1 MNLPHWI
8 QVYFPFGEHNW
19 WLSAL
24 VASLPIIVLFSLMA
38 GFRVKPHWSALCAAI
53 TAVVVANLAF
63 TMPWSLAGASFLFGV
78 GTGLMNIIWIV
89 VAAVYLYDISVSTG
103 DFEIMKSSVGGIT
116 ADRRLQLL
124 LVAFCFGAFI
134 EGCAG
139 FGSPVA
145 IAGAFMI
152 GLGFK
157 PFHAAALN
165 LIANTAPVAWG
176 AIGTPVHMLT
186 TVTGLPEADMNAM
199 IGRIL
204 PITAVIVPFWLVRAM
219 VPWKETFEVLPAIL
233 VVGVSFASMQFFW
246 SNRMDANLV
255 DITAGLFSLLCAVVF
270 LLFWKPKR
278 VWRFEGDEVV
288 VAKGATLGVPSVSG
302 ASPAA
307 DARPSGQGTLE
318 AVVLALATVG
328 PLVAMAIK
336 FLPTISMPTTFSFW
350 VFVVSALVLAV
361 SVWKVVR
368 WGHRRYITILEIV
381 AVPAV
386 WIALVMIFRG
396 GNVNVLYV
404 AIAVAV
410 FALLMVGFSAGE
422 VTRAWMPFAVLSV
435 FVLCW
440 GLAPIKTWMNV
451 HTTPGWNDVTMK
463 DGKPVLDK
471 AGKPVTNKG
480 FITPLHNLISRDKPV
495 VTPDPKTG
503 KLPAEGAVFPFIWL
517 SATGT
522 GCFLAA
528 IVGGLIRGVNPI
540 KLIQIFGH
548 TLFRMRWAVLAISCM
563 LGLGFVTRYSGTDA
577 VLGLAFTHTGWFYPF
592 FGTFLGW
599 LGVALTGSD
608 TSSNALFGSLQKI
621 TAQQLGLDPVLM
633 TAANSA
639 GGVMGKMV
647 DAQSITVATAAT
659 NQIGNEGI
667 IFRFVVWHSIAL
679 GTIVGLIVMFYAY
692 VVPNLVPHGVKLLS
706 Q

>member
-1 MNLPHWI
+1 MPTWTQI
-8 QVYFPFGEHNW
+8 YDPFGHW
-19 WLSAL
+19 WLSAF
-24 VASLPIIVLFSLMA
+24 VAALPIIILFTLMA
-38 GFRVKPHWSALCAAI
+38 GFRVKPHWSALSAAI
-53 TAVVVANLAF
+53 AAVLVACF
-63 TMPWSLAGASFLFGV
+63 IFKMPFGLAGGSFLYGV
-78 GTGLMNIIWIV
+78 ATGLMNIVWIV

-103 DFEIMKSSVGGIT
+103 DFEIMKSSVAGIT

-152 GLGFK
+152 GLGFR

-176 AIGTPVHMLT
+176 AIGTPVHMLA
-186 TVTGLPEADMNAM
+186 TVTAGGCSPIMTAACTPEADMNAM

-204 PITAVIVPFWLVRAM
+204 PYTAIIVPFWLVRAM

-233 VVGVSFASMQFFW
+233 VVGISFASMQFFW
-246 SNRMDANLV
+246 SNYMDSNLV
-255 DITAGLFSLLCAVVF
+255 DITAGLFSLLCTVIF

-278 VWRFEGDEVV
+278 IWRFEEDG
-288 VAKGATLGVPSVSG
+288 
-302 ASPAA
+302 
-307 DARPSGQGTLE
+307 
-318 AVVLALATVG
+318 G
-328 PLVAMAIK
+328 P
-336 FLPTISMPTTFSFW
+336 
-350 VFVVSALVLAV
+350 
-361 SVWKVVR
+361 
-368 WGHRRYITILEIV
+368 
-381 AVPAV
+381 
-386 WIALVMIFRG
+386 
-396 GNVNVLYV
+396 
-404 AIAVAV
+404 IAVGA
-410 FALLMVGFSAGE
+410 AGQATSGSAGPE
-422 VTRAWMPFAVLSV
+422 VHSHSAGRTFQAWMPFLILSV
-435 FVLCW
+435 FVFLW
-440 GLAPIKTWMNV
+440 GFKPVKTWMNV
-451 HTTPGWNDVTMK
+451 HTTPAFLTA
-463 DGKPVLDK
+463 DGKPRGGWD
-471 AGKPVTNKG
+471 PPIHNK
-480 FITPLHNLISRDKPV
+480 ISRDKPV
-495 VTPDPKTG
+495 VAKPTP
-503 KLPAEGAVFPFIWL
+503 EGARFPFIWL

-528 IVGGLIRGVNPI
+528 ILGGLIRGVSPV
-540 KLIQIFGH
+540 KLMKVFGH

-577 VLGLAFTHTGWFYPF
+577 VLGLAFTHTGWFFPF

-621 TAQQLGLDPVLM
+621 TATQLNLDPVLM

-647 DAQSITVATAAT
+647 DAQSICVATAAT
-659 NQIGNEGI
+659 NQVGNEGM

-679 GTIVGLIVMFYAY
+679 GAIVGLIVMFYAY
-692 VVPNLVPHGVKLLS
+692 VAPHLVPHGVKLLS